1 MEKDERRMSWWIAST
16 VLDVLLAVA
25 ILIVCIKPTWLK
37 HMGLEPILG
46 LAKPLESNIKAW
58 LYYLVSCM
66 LIIGVIVINC
76 LGSDLQYD
84 ADFEHDEQRHLI
96 ACLVAMPTLFMLM
109 ATQIYLW
116 PEIVSIV
123 RQMGDG

>member
-1 MEKDERRMSWWIAST
+1 MNWWIASI

-37 HMGLEPILG
+37 TIGLEPILG
-46 LAKPLESNIKAW
+46 LAKPLQSNITTW
-58 LYYLVSCM
+58 LYYLVSCI

-84 ADFEHDEQRHLI
+84 AYFDYDEQRHLI

-116 PEIVSIV
+116 PEIVHIV
-123 RQMGDG
+123 RQMG